1 MKDGTSD
8 GAVMGRPTI
17 YSDELADEICLRMS
31 HGRSLNDI
39 CKDSDMP
46 DRSNVYVWLRKYD
59 DFQDKYREATGQ
71 RADCHFDEMLS
82 IADDVMPE
90 TAEVA
95 KAKLQID
102 TRKWILSRMNPR
114 KYGDNIQEDDGNNDN
129 VQPVQVTVNV
139 RDARKPDA

>member
-71 RADCHFDEMLS
+71 RADYHFDEMLS

-95 KAKLQID
+95 RAKLRID
-102 TRKWILSRMNPR
+102 TRKWVLSRMNPK
-114 KYGDNIQEDDGNNDN
+114 KYGDKADGSEADDDTA
-129 VQPVQVTVNV
+129 QPIEVIVNV

>member
-46 DRSNVYVWLRKYD
+46 DRSN
-59 DFQDKYREATGQ
+59 G
-71 RADCHFDEMLS
+71 
-82 IADDVMPE
+82 
-90 TAEVA
+90 
-95 KAKLQID
+95 
-102 TRKWILSRMNPR
+102 
-114 KYGDNIQEDDGNNDN
+114 
-129 VQPVQVTVNV
+129 
-139 RDARKPDA
+139 